1 MRVITVGET
10 YEQTVP
16 QKLSKRKGKSDY
28 EVTAFSSCELAQPNF
43 FGD

>member
-10 YEQTVP
+10 PKQTLS
-16 QKLSKRKGKSDY
+16 QKLSKRKGKSDLG
-28 EVTAFSSCELAQPNF
+28 VTAFSSCELGQPNF